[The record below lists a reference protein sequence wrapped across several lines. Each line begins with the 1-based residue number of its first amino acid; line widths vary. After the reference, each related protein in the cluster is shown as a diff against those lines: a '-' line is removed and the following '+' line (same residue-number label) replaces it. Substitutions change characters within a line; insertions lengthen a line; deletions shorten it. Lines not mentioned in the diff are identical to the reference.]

1 MKEATG
7 ELNMTLVTIIAIAA
21 VLGFVTFFLP
31 NLLNSVGDKWNNTE
45 GTDCYVDQGTG
56 QSCCRHPDGTTTCG
70 KANSTTPAPTNP

>member
-31 NLLNSVGDKWNNTE
+31 NILNSVGEKWDDAE
-45 GTDCYVDQGTG
+45 GTECWVDDQGQTH
-56 QSCCRHPDGTTTCG
+56 CT
-70 KANSTTPAPTNP
+70 NSIGRKGE

>member
-31 NLLNSVGDKWNNTE
+31 NILNTVGNKYNDSADTN
-45 GTDCYVDQGTG
+45 CVTG
-56 QSCCRHPDGTTTCG
+56 PDGKTTC
-70 KANSTTPAPTNP
+70 TTNK

>member
-31 NLLNSVGDKWNNTE
+31 QLLNTVGDKWNDTK
-45 GTDCYVDQGTG
+45 GTNCWTDTATGKTVCDDTG
-56 QSCCRHPDGTTTCG
+56 QRS
-70 KANSTTPAPTNP
+70 ANP